1 MEDKELLPEN
11 LDELDLLEETPEG
24 KYMATESA
32 LIQME
37 DNELEKLIKKAH
49 ISISRKPYWR
59 DQLNG
64 TDVENKNDQDKY
76 NPEHL
81 IGFVEQTLENTIS
94 LYRVAYDEM
103 LLAKTMKEEGYDAS
117 GIMAAL
123 PEGLV
128 PTPTNE
134 LATYADVIKSQIIA
148 SKGNI
153 QVKPL
158 SMNEMKTIDSGDV
171 SVDDEGQV
179 ESGGLPDLMKYE
191 VVIERS
197 IQKKWFQIVLI
208 KSSRWPNC

>member
-1 MEDKELLPEN
+1 M
-11 LDELDLLEETPEG
+11 
-24 KYMATESA
+24 
-32 LIQME
+32 
-37 DNELEKLIKKAH
+37 
-49 ISISRKPYWR
+49 
-59 DQLNG
+59 
-64 TDVENKNDQDKY
+64 
-76 NPEHL
+76 

-191 VVIERS
+191 VV
-197 IQKKWFQIVLI
+197 QM
-208 KSSRWPNC
+208 